1 MITSRSLSSARAA
14 QASARS
20 QMPRGAVCTPG
31 RRRTAAGLPF
41 AAGCSGVTCH
51 ATVTSDTPPRAC
63 IHACMQIACKRLLSF
78 SLTSVD
84 QRAAR
89 AAAVSFASP
98 GPSSTNFPNL
108 SRPCRCDAIRAYQSP
123 GVRMCLSVRCVRAY
137 NSVRTVRVVLYVH
150 FATYKDFGFTHEM
163 APKNTE
169 HVRRRSVRPHVIH
182 VRVRSFALR
191 ALHRRAHSLVWR
203 WQTATLHSLRDL
215 HSEVECQM
223 RLPSPNTTGCSRC
236 MVTSPHAHSPQAASP
251 SIPPPPLL

>member
-1 MITSRSLSSARAA
+1 MTTSRSLSSARAA

-20 QMPRGAVCTPG
+20 RMPRGAVCTPE

-41 AAGCSGVTCH
+41 AAGCSGDKPH

-89 AAAVSFASP
+89 AAAVSFREP

-108 SRPCRCDAIRAYQSP
+108 SRAGATRFVLIKAPAC
-123 GVRMCLSVRCVRAY
+123 MCLSVRCVRAY
-137 NSVRTVRVVLYVH
+137 NSVADRTRRALRSFCYIQGFRLYSRNG
-150 FATYKDFGFTHEM
+150 AQ
-163 APKNTE
+163 E
-169 HVRRRSVRPHVIH
+169 HRTRRSVRPHVIH

-215 HSEVECQM
+215 NSEVECQM

-236 MVTSPHAHSPQAASP
+236 MVTSPHAHSPQAAASP